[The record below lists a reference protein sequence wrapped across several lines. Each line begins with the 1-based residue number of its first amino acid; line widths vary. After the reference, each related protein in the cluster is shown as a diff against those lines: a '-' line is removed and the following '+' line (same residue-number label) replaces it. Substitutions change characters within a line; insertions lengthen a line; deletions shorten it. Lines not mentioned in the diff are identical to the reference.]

1 MKLQVT
7 IPTITEVEI
16 ELPLIVRNTIT
27 GECIQVNR
35 NLKLSSIYHN
45 SVSNKFSNIT
55 FEQLEEV
62 TNSNKIMNYV
72 NNKSQWEKITSGEF
86 ADFLNKVLTD
96 NL

>member
-7 IPTITEVEI
+7 IPTIAEVEI
-16 ELPLIVRNTIT
+16 ELPLIVRNIIT

-45 SVSNKFSNIT
+45 SFSNFSNIS

-62 TNSNKIMNYV
+62 TNSHRIKSYLDTK
-72 NNKSQWEKITSGEF
+72 NNWEKITSGEF